1 MKLSADDGGKVCLFQ
16 HQRCFVKNRK
26 CQVFNDTVRFYI
38 AEAGNFME
46 NAFIRNGFIRTEY
59 NNVRRNTKSLQFLY
73 RVLGGFGFVFTGCL
87 QIRNQGHMNIK
98 GVFTAHFMSY
108 LTDSFD
114 KGLAFYI
121 TDGSADFRNDNIRIR
136 FFTYIIN
143 ETLDFIGNV
152 RNGLYRAA

>member
-1 MKLSADDGGKVCLFQ
+1 
-16 HQRCFVKNRK
+16 
-26 CQVFNDTVRFYI
+26 
-38 AEAGNFME
+38 ME

-73 RVLGGFGFVFTGCL
+73 GVLGGFGFVFTGCL

-114 KGLAFYI
+114 KRLAFYI